1 MTDDRVDRMASAVRD
16 GHRPSFAPAVYD
28 HSMYLNALEFLEDE
42 REAWRPFEALD
53 GLTDEQLEV
62 PIDAA
67 HEWSG
72 RDLIAH
78 LVAWQSNAL
87 EVAKEL
93 AVGETSATKERSDR
107 EWDERGDEMNLDIQ
121 VEWRALPIAEV
132 RRRLREVPGELR
144 GYLTVVPET
153 RWIKH
158 ADHLR
163 FFVDETIDHYADHAA
178 DLEAILDAA
187 SEAGDRAPADL
198 PTQKATRAD

>member
-1 MTDDRVDRMASAVRD
+1 
-16 GHRPSFAPAVYD
+16 
-28 HSMYLNALEFLEDE
+28 MYLNALEFLEEE
-42 REAWRPFEALD
+42 REAWRPFEALAD
-53 GLTDEQLEV
+53 LADEQLEV

-67 HEWSG
+67 HDWSG

-78 LVAWQSNAL
+78 VVAWQSNAL
-87 EVAKEL
+87 DVAKEL

-107 EWDERGDEMNLDIQ
+107 EWDARGDDINAEIQ
-121 VEWRALPIAEV
+121 AEWRALPMAEV

-158 ADHLR
+158 ADNLR

-187 SEAGDRAPADL
+187 ASTPA
-198 PTQKATRAD
+198 R

>member
-1 MTDDRVDRMASAVRD
+1 
-16 GHRPSFAPAVYD
+16 
-28 HSMYLNALEFLEDE
+28 MYLNALEFLEEE
-42 REAWRPFEALD
+42 RDAWRPYEALN
-53 GLTDEQLEV
+53 GLSDAQLDE

-67 HEWSG
+67 HDWSG

-78 LVAWQSNAL
+78 MVAWLENTL

-93 AVGETSATKERSDR
+93 AVGERSATKERSDR
-107 EWDERGDEMNLDIQ
+107 DWEARGDEVNAEIQ
-121 VEWRALPIAEV
+121 RDWRAMPLSEV

-144 GYLTVVPET
+144 GYLTVVPEA

-163 FFVDETIDHYADHAA
+163 FFVDETIDHYAEHMS

-187 SEAGDRAPADL
+187 G
-198 PTQKATRAD
+198 

>member
-1 MTDDRVDRMASAVRD
+1 
-16 GHRPSFAPAVYD
+16 
-28 HSMYLNALEFLEDE
+28 MYLNALEFLEEE
-42 REAWRPFEALD
+42 REAWRPYEALG
-53 GLTDEQLEV
+53 GLSDAQLDTPV
-62 PIDAA
+62 DAA

-78 LVAWQSNAL
+78 LVAWQENAL

-93 AVGETSATKERSDR
+93 AVNEASATKERSDR
-107 EWDERGDEMNLDIQ
+107 EWDERGDDINADIQ
-121 VEWRALPIAEV
+121 SEWRALPMAEG
-132 RRRLREVPGELR
+132 RRRLAEVPGELR

-153 RWIKH
+153 RWLKH

-187 SEAGDRAPADL
+187 S
-198 PTQKATRAD
+198 